1 MRITVNCENRNRRR
15 KVDLSKAK
23 KVAETVLKTFGKKDA
38 VVNIVFISNQKI
50 RALNRMYLGKDSSTD
65 VLAFPSGDTAGLRS
79 QVSGLRKGFLGD
91 VAISSDKAAGNAGEY
106 GTAFKE
112 EIALY
117 VIHGVLHLLGYDDR
131 TKKSRKVLQRKEHEL
146 LQKAK
151 AVI

>member
-79 QVSGLRKGFLGD
+79 QVSGKVFW
-91 VAISSDKAAGNAGEY
+91 
-106 GTAFKE
+106 GTWR
-112 EIALY
+112 Y
-117 VIHGVLHLLGYDDR
+117 RR
-131 TKKSRKVLQRKEHEL
+131 TKRPGTPGNTALLSKRK
-146 LQKAK
+146 
-151 AVI
+151 